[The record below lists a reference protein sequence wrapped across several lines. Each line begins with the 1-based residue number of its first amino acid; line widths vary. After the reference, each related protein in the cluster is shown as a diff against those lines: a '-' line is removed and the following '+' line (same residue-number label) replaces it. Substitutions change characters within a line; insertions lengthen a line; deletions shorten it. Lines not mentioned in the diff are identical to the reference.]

1 MQMQAIANY
10 THELGL
16 FQDLIDSGNQLNI
29 LMLQGESGSGKSH
42 FIEHCLKL
50 DKELRYAHIK
60 LENGGE
66 SVTTLF
72 NVLGS
77 KIGRQSLPNFNE
89 TLADLVGEPMPDQ
102 DSMWQMKLRRH
113 LREIGKTADLPTKL
127 SYFQLLTDGWFA
139 DALNFEQPMLLAID
153 TYEKRSTE
161 FENWLREEFLYGVA
175 HTSKVNI
182 IIGGQSLP
190 ATDAEWEAYSVTHQ
204 LKGVSDPQDWLA
216 WGEQVGLELP
226 SADVIMGICLALKGN
241 PSAIVETLQS
251 QAVQKDVIEDEAGDA
266 PSSKP
271 KLSFQY
277 RKRIRQNIIEGFT
290 LSEIKDLCYDLDI
303 DYEILPDHDHK
314 TGLARELIGYL
325 GRNNRLEE
333 FIDICQEERPE
344 LVWGA

>member
-1 MQMQAIANY
+1 
-10 THELGL
+10 
-16 FQDLIDSGNQLNI
+16 
-29 LMLQGESGSGKSH
+29 MLQGESGSGKSH
-42 FIEHCLKL
+42 FIEHCLKST
-50 DKELRYAHIK
+50 DGLRYAHVK

-77 KIGRQSLPNFNE
+77 KVGRESLPNFND
-89 TLADLVGEPMPDQ
+89 TLSGLVGEPMPDQ

-139 DALNFEQPMLLAID
+139 DALNFAHPMLLAID

-161 FENWLREEFLYGVA
+161 FENWLRNEFLYGVA

-182 IIGGQSLP
+182 IIGGQTLP
-190 ATDAEWEAYSVTHQ
+190 TPDPEWESFSTSHQ
-204 LKGVSDPQDWLA
+204 LQGVSDPQDWLA
-216 WGEQVGLELP
+216 WGEKVGLELP

-251 QAVQKDVIEDEAGDA
+251 LSPKPTA
-266 PSSKP
+266 PEVAASSTVG
-271 KLSFQY
+271 KLSFAQ
-277 RKRIRQNIIEGFT
+277 RKQIRQNIIDGFT

-333 FIDICQEERPE
+333 FIGICQQERPN
-344 LVWGA
+344 LVWAV